1 MIFNLSFL
9 RIQFFN
15 LRSEQVWK
23 VTFSFSSIV
32 LGHLVYAL
40 NTNIVYQPV
49 QVPVYAHEYKHSIST
64 STNTGI
70 CT

>member
-1 MIFNLSFL
+1 M
-9 RIQFFN
+9 
-15 LRSEQVWK
+15 
-23 VTFSFSSIV
+23 
-32 LGHLVYAL
+32 